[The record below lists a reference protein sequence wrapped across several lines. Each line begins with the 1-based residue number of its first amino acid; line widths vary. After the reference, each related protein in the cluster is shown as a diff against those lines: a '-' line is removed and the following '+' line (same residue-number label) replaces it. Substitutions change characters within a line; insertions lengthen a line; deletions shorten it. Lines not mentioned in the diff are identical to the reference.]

1 MTVLIYVDTNK
12 QVGEPEHIKVFANF
26 CCLKEWEIGFR
37 SPSPQAR
44 LEEGGPIPAAGTV
57 FIRSWQFWLPPVSFR
72 YEAIRLPELGIANG

>member
-37 SPSPQAR
+37 SPSPTR
-44 LEEGGPIPAAGTV
+44 RRWLHSS
-57 FIRSWQFWLPPVSFR
+57 SWDRFHQKL
-72 YEAIRLPELGIANG
+72 AILAPTGLLSI